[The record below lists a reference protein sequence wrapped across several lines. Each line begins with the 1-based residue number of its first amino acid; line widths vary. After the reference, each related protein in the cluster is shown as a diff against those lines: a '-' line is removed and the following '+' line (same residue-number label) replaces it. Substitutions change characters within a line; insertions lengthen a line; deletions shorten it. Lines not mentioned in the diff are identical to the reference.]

1 MSYNLRELNT
11 EVYYNDEKISIDGN
25 IESMV
30 INSGDKKFNISF
42 SENGQIIAAEIKKDK
57 S

>member
-30 INSGDKKFNISF
+30 VNSGDKKFNISF
-42 SENGQIIAAEIKKDK
+42 SENGQIIATEIKKDE